1 MQMHFSD
8 LQKKKKMSEEAHIAA
23 GEVWRW
29 RPMQWRVCPVD
40 SLYGKVLWTRPQMLP
55 FNYSAPLIR
64 FFFSFNKCEW
74 LSLRQGC
81 WNKQGH
87 FWRGSDDSLC
97 VDVMSRDSVIGLIM
111 KGISARVVVFS
122 DNSGSNGIQGR
133 CSWETLLKVTIQLYF
148 ISPPHGVISD
158 LWRIRVRPFTSQL
171 LKLTFC
177 FPPDG
182 LLNSRIRTIGL
193 ETLNLITCSLP
204 GRLMLYQ

>member
-1 MQMHFSD
+1 
-8 LQKKKKMSEEAHIAA
+8 MSEEAHIAA

-148 ISPPHGVISD
+148 I
-158 LWRIRVRPFTSQL
+158 
-171 LKLTFC
+171 
-177 FPPDG
+177 FPPPWCYFWFVEDKSPAVHFAIVKID
-182 LLNSRIRTIGL
+182 LLLSTRWTAELSNQNNWAWNIES
-193 ETLNLITCSLP
+193 NNV
-204 GRLMLYQ
+204 

>member
-1 MQMHFSD
+1 
-8 LQKKKKMSEEAHIAA
+8 MSEEAHIAA

-97 VDVMSRDSVIGLIM
+97 VDVMSCDSVIGLIM

-122 DNSGSNGIQGR
+122 DNSGSNGIQRR

-148 ISPPHGVISD
+148 IFLPWCYFWFVEDKSLAVHFAIVKIDLLLSTRWTAELSNQNNWAWNIESD
-158 LWRIRVRPFTSQL
+158 
-171 LKLTFC
+171 
-177 FPPDG
+177 
-182 LLNSRIRTIGL
+182 N
-193 ETLNLITCSLP
+193 
-204 GRLMLYQ
+204 M